1 MNTLTIEQPDIV
13 AFTMAIQQAILE
25 GYRLSEVSDYA
36 PQNIGF
42 VYVTTMFK
50 EETQNMPI
58 GNLTLGV
65 SVNVEQA
72 VEQLKELEEK
82 VGDMLERDEKFQIE
96 AEKIVAQAMTV
107 EPAIVAPKQTQ
118 RRNTRGG
125 KQ

>member
-1 MNTLTIEQPDIV
+1 MNNTLIIEQPDIV
-13 AFTMAIQQAILE
+13 AFTMAIQQAILD
-25 GYRLSEVSDYA
+25 GYRLSETSDYA

-50 EETQNMPI
+50 AEQTTNVS
-58 GNLTLGV
+58 NLTMNV

-82 VGDMLERDEKFQIE
+82 IGDMLERDEKFQIE

-107 EPAIVAPKQTQ
+107 EPAIVAPKQAQ
-118 RRNTRGG
+118 RRNTRG
-125 KQ
+125 KQQ